1 MGKTYW
7 YCPYCGEEVDP
18 QNVTYQEMHED
29 CGHPVTLVDDSLPTY
44 NQLQAE
50 NTRLREAITE
60 FAKADKVLRRDYTE
74 YCDEEGYPPDWVY
87 EEDEAFHD
95 MWDKAVA
102 NLLDIA
108 EESLKEGND
117 EGE

>member
-29 CGHPVTLVDDSLPTY
+29 CGHPVTLIDDSLPTY

-74 YCDEEGYPPDWVY
+74 YCDKKVTHQTG
-87 EEDEAFHD
+87 FTR
-95 MWDKAVA
+95 KTK
-102 NLLDIA
+102 LFTIC
-108 EESLKEGND
+108 GIRQ
-117 EGE
+117 